1 MGKFKELAYELS
13 QSHDIMSDADID
25 AALKQYYV
33 DEDAR
38 IKQLEIKA
46 AKYDLLVTRVYYGL
60 IVVSSL
66 GLGSMI
72 VRIVL

>member
-1 MGKFKELAYELS
+1 MARMKEIAYELS
-13 QSHDIMSDADID
+13 QSHDIMSEADMD
-25 AALKQYYV
+25 AALKQYYA
-33 DEDAR
+33 DADAR

-72 VRIVL
+72 VRAVL